1 MSGFLDVYSIIF
13 LVLAVVILFKLR
25 SVLGRRTGSERP
37 PFDPYSQ
44 APRQK
49 GEGTQDTGEQ
59 GDTNDN
65 VVSLPSRTE
74 EDDEAGKT
82 SLDRRLEKV
91 APAGSALNE
100 ALRAIISSDGSFD
113 PRSFVEG
120 AKSAYEMVVT
130 AFAAGDRK
138 TLKNLLSKEVYDG
151 FVAAIADRE
160 SRKEAVAFTFVGI
173 DKAEIVEATLKK
185 SVAQVTVRFR
195 SKIISATRN
204 EDGAIIEGDPNQVVD
219 VTDIW
224 TFSRD
229 VTQRDPNWKLVATET
244 AD

>member
-44 APRQK
+44 RGRDNGDASHEA
-49 GEGTQDTGEQ
+49 GEAR
-59 GDTNDN
+59 DTNDN
-65 VVSLPSRTE
+65 VLPLPSRGE
-74 EDDEAGKT
+74 EADARHEEIAEQ
-82 SLDRRLEKV
+82 RLEKV

-100 ALRAIISSDGSFD
+100 ALRSIISSDRSFD
-113 PRSFVEG
+113 PRNFVEG
-120 AKSAYEMVVT
+120 AKAAYEMIIT
-130 AFAAGDRK
+130 AFAGGDRK
-138 TLKNLLSKEVYDG
+138 TLNTLLSKEVYDG

-160 SRKEAVAFTFVGI
+160 SRKETVFSTFVGI
-173 DKAEIVEATLKK
+173 DKAEIVEATLKENI
-185 SVAQVTVRFR
+185 AQVTVRFR
-195 SKIISATRN
+195 SKLISATRN

-224 TFSRD
+224 TFARD
-229 VTQRDPNWKLVATET
+229 VTSRDPNWKLVATET

>member
-1 MSGFLDVYSIIF
+1 MGEFLDVYSIIF

-44 APRQK
+44 RQRDSDDAARER
-49 GEGTQDTGEQ
+49 GEE

-65 VVSLPSRTE
+65 VVSLPSRGE
-74 EDDEAGKT
+74 EDEEKRKEAEN
-82 SLDRRLEKV
+82 RRLEKV

-100 ALRAIISSDGSFD
+100 ALRAIISSDRSFD
-113 PRSFVEG
+113 PRGFVDG
-120 AKSAYEMVVT
+120 AKAAYEMVVS

-138 TLKNLLSKEVYDG
+138 TLKSLLSKEVYDG

-160 SRKEAVAFTFVGI
+160 SRKETVSSTFVGI
-173 DKAEIVEATLKK
+173 DKAEIVEATLKDNI
-185 SVAQVTVRFR
+185 AQVTVRFR
-195 SKIISATRN
+195 SKLISATRN

-229 VTQRDPNWKLVATET
+229 VTSRDPNWKLVATET

>member
-1 MSGFLDVYSIIF
+1 MTGFLDVYSIIF

-37 PFDPYSQ
+37 PFDPYS
-44 APRQK
+44 PRQRESA
-49 GEGTQDTGEQ
+49 EGGRE
-59 GDTNDN
+59 GNDN
-65 VVSLPSRTE
+65 VVSLPSRGE
-74 EDDEAGKT
+74 EGDDEDERKQAQ
-82 SLDRRLEKV
+82 DRRLEKV

-100 ALRAIISSDGSFD
+100 ALRAIISSDRSFD

-120 AKSAYEMVVT
+120 GKAAYEMIVT

-160 SRKEAVAFTFVGI
+160 QRKETVAFTFVGI

-185 SVAQVTVRFR
+185 NIAQVTVRFR